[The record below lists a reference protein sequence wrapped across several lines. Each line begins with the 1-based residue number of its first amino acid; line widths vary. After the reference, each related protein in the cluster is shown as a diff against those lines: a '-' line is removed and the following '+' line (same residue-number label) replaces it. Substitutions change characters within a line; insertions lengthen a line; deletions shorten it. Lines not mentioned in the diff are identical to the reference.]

1 MIQKI
6 PFLVKNRRIS
16 MTNVN
21 PKDISEISKHVSQKK
36 NDNFDKSRKISKQ
49 KPNFDESSGF
59 FFRSFLTEI
68 FIG

>member
-1 MIQKI
+1 
-6 PFLVKNRRIS
+6 

-21 PKDISEISKHVSQKK
+21 PRDISEISKDVSQK

>member
-1 MIQKI
+1 MIEKI

-21 PKDISEISKHVSQKK
+21 PKDISEISKHVSQK
-36 NDNFDKSRKISKQ
+36 NDNFDKSREISKQ